1 MIVDTHVHVWNAE
14 TETTPWRAAW
24 REFAPR
30 ASLSVDV
37 LLAEMDAAG
46 VDRAAVI
53 PPEWDLGGNE
63 LVFAAAEA
71 HPDRLIA
78 MPALSLRSP
87 DASVQLESWRTRPGF
102 GGLRQ
107 IFLKSPKYSPLTD
120 GSAEWLWR
128 AADDFGLGVM
138 VWMPNQFEELG
149 TVVAQYPNIRF
160 AVDHLNLAMR
170 PSPAELDSAVEA
182 LVGLAHHANLAV
194 KVSALPTLVSDDY
207 PFPAIHGTVRTL
219 VRAFGVDRV
228 FWGSDFARLTS
239 GYPGAVRM
247 MREIG
252 LRDTDYDAVMGGSF
266 IHWANWL

>member
-1 MIVDTHVHVWNAE
+1 MIVDSHVHVWNAE
-14 TETTPWRAAW
+14 TEETPWRAAW

-30 ASLSVDV
+30 PSLSVDV

-63 LVFAAAEA
+63 LVLAAATS

-87 DASVQLESWRTRPGF
+87 DAPGQLESWRSRPGF

-107 IFLKSPKYSPLTD
+107 IFLKSPKYSPLMD
-120 GSAEWLWR
+120 GSADWLWR
-128 AADDFGLGVM
+128 AADDLGLRMM
-138 VWMPNQFEELG
+138 VWMPGQFQELG
-149 TVVAQYPNIRF
+149 TVVAEYPNIRF
-160 AVDHLNLAMR
+160 AVDHLNLATR
-170 PSPAELDSAVEA
+170 PSPTELDSVIEA
-182 LVGLAHHANLAV
+182 LAALAHHTNLAV

-207 PFPAIHGTVRTL
+207 PYPAIHESVRTL
-219 VRAFGVDRV
+219 VRAFGPDRV
-228 FWGSDFARLTS
+228 FWGSDFARLPS
-239 GYPGAVRM
+239 GYPNAVRM
-247 MREIG
+247 MRQIG
-252 LRDTDYDAVMGGSF
+252 LSDSDYDQVMGGSF